1 MNHPSVDLLSK
12 FLNLFSSDI
21 QTIISELRAL
31 IQTSFP
37 DIIEQVDIPSKII
50 AYGYGARYADLIC
63 AIAPFKNHVNLMF
76 SNGVLLPDPTGILEG
91 TGKSARHIKIISK
104 AEISNPAICDLLQEA
119 FRLAAK

>member
-1 MNHPSVDLLSK
+1 MNHPSVDLLPT

-21 QTIISELRAL
+21 QIIISELRGL

-91 TGKSARHIKIISK
+91 TGKSARHIKIATQ
-104 AEISNPAICDLLQEA
+104 AEISNPAICGLLQEA
-119 FRLAAK
+119 FRLKGK